1 MDGWMDGCIRMDGW
15 MDGCMH
21 ACMHVCMV
29 PWPVFPRSLGGH
41 TIGGGAR
48 DPESGLI
55 YIYIYSIYFVLIDVL
70 LVIGTIAAA
79 YCQETTKAKRT
90 RSQKQGNS
98 VCKTPCR

>member
-1 MDGWMDGCIRMDGW
+1 MDGWMHPDGW
-15 MDGCMH
+15 MD
-21 ACMHVCMV
+21 ACMHVCMYV
-29 PWPVFPRSLGGH
+29 WSRGPCSRERELGGPYH
-41 TIGGGAR
+41 WGGGAR
-48 DPESGLI
+48 DPESGL
-55 YIYIYSIYFVLIDVL
+55 IYIYSIYFVLIDVL

>member
-1 MDGWMDGCIRMDGW
+1 MHPDGWMD
-15 MDGCMH
+15 
-21 ACMHVCMV
+21 ACMHVCMYGPVARV
-29 PWPVFPRSLGGH
+29 PESVSLGGH
-41 TIGGGAR
+41 TIGGGPGIR
-48 DPESGLI
+48 SPDS
-55 YIYIYSIYFVLIDVL
+55 YIYTYIIYFVFIDVL